1 MLCVL
6 QHASVTMFPGV
17 CLIHQKGSFL
27 VTEIFQNN
35 VGSNSVILQ
44 PESSALGAAGIAR
57 GGVDLALAC
66 LCVVGEG
73 GDF

>member
-44 PESSALGAAGIAR
+44 PESSALGAAGA
-57 GGVDLALAC
+57 VDLALAC

-73 GDF
+73 GDFL